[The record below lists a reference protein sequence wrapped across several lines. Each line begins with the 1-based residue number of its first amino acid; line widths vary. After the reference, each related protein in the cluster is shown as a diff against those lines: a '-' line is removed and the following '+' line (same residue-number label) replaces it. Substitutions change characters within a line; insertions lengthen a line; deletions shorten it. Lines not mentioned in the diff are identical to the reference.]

1 MNKKEENARM
11 LDPMRFKV
19 TKNMPYV
26 QGGPDNNNPM
36 NVTDNASPPIQS
48 ASIYGDYSQNYAQM
62 GTGMVNPINV
72 KNSGLQQNF
81 PVGRRLNSMAPYGM
95 QQQPD
100 TSGVSMQPDS
110 MESGRLAGEAKNKGL
125 LAGAMG
131 MTGMPAQ
138 PAPGAFP
145 GAFPG
150 SSGPPMMQG
159 MQSAEQAPAGAMKPQ
174 NSMNPMTPGATK
186 TTIKKKGK

>member
-1 MNKKEENARM
+1 M
-11 LDPMRFKV
+11 LDPQRFQV

-26 QGGPDNNNPM
+26 PGGPDNNNPM
-36 NVTDNASPPIQS
+36 NVTDNASPQITAP
-48 ASIYGDYSQNYAQM
+48 SIYGDYQQNYAQM
-62 GTGMVNPINV
+62 GTGIVNPLNIG
-72 KNSGLQQNF
+72 NSGLPQSF
-81 PVGRRLNSMAPYGM
+81 PVGQRLNSQPFNM

-100 TSGVSMQPDS
+100 VSGVSMAPDG
-110 MESGRLAGEAKNKGL
+110 MESGRLAAEAQKYGL
-125 LAGAMG
+125 NPGPMG

-159 MQSAEQAPAGAMKPQ
+159 MRSAEQAAGGMSPQ
-174 NSMNPMTPGATK
+174 NSMNPMTPGSTPTK
-186 TTIKKKGK
+186 IKKKGK

>member
-36 NVTDNASPPIQS
+36 NVTDNASPGIQA
-48 ASIYGDYSQNYAQM
+48 ASIYGDYQQNYGQM
-62 GTGMVNPINV
+62 GTGAVNPINV
-72 KNSGLQQNF
+72 SNSGLQQSNQ
-81 PVGRRLNSMAPYGM
+81 VMRGLNAQAPYGM

-100 TSGVSMQPDS
+100 TSGVSTTPDE
-110 MESGRLAGEAKNKGL
+110 MESFRLGSEVANKGL
-125 LAGAMG
+125 NAGPMG
-131 MTGMPAQ
+131 LTGMPAQ

-150 SSGPPMMQG
+150 SSGQPLMPG
-159 MQSAEQAPAGAMKPQ
+159 MQSAEQAAGGMNPQ
-174 NSMNPMTPGATK
+174 NSMNPMTPGSTPTK
-186 TTIKKKGK
+186 IKKKRA